1 MELRWI
7 LIIISLIILA
17 LIVIDGWR
25 RLKRQQKQN
34 RKIIVPGKEAFK
46 ANTQLKNQKQPA
58 WADEELPA
66 SDQDEI
72 ITPRKPMTGSSMD
85 SFVDGLP
92 EGEAS
97 DEEKLNIPDTLFVIN
112 VMAMPG
118 NMISGSQL
126 LPSLLALGL
135 RHGEMSI
142 FHRHE
147 QSSGLGAVLFSL
159 TSALEPGVFNLTTME
174 SQYFT
179 GVTLFL
185 RIPGPKNPT
194 NALKLMLQTAKRL
207 AQMLDGELR
216 DETHRLL
223 DPSDIEQHYYV
234 RLRQTLGTT

>member
-159 TSALEPGVFNLTTME
+159 TSALEHTVHQCDSELLNVSRALENERKKSDQLT
-174 SQYFT
+174 Q
-179 GVTLFL
+179 
-185 RIPGPKNPT
+185 
-194 NALKLMLQTAKRL
+194 
-207 AQMLDGELR
+207 ELSSR
-216 DETHRLL
+216 VLINSR
-223 DPSDIEQHYYV
+223 SAS
-234 RLRQTLGTT
+234 